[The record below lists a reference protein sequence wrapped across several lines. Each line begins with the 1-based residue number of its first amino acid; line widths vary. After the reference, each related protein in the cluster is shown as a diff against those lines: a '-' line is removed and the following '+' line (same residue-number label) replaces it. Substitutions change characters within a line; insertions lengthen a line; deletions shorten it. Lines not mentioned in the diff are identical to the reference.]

1 MRANIAD
8 RPVTLSKSAC
18 TGTAAGTEGPI
29 NGCAPRGD
37 SEDGKRLRFAG
48 VAGLGVAGSVIGLAG
63 VASAAEPLPS
73 LFWTVDPPTLGETH
87 SPNPV
92 SGSTGVSTVKSLELA
107 TNNDFGSNNA
117 PTGKVTFT
125 DSLGI
130 ITGHCKNEAVTPQ
143 NLDASYAHCTVTFP
157 TTTTGN
163 DIVTASYAGDHK
175 NGATTGTQTIAFGPP
190 IVTPEVAWPALL
202 PLSAI
207 ALGGGALFVSR
218 RRMRKL
224 TRQSS

>member
-1 MRANIAD
+1 VRHVASQ
-8 RPVTLSKSAC
+8 RVRK
-18 TGTAAGTEGPI
+18 G
-29 NGCAPRGD
+29 
-37 SEDGKRLRFAG
+37 LRFAG
-48 VAGLGVAGSVIGLAG
+48 VAGLGLAGLVIGLAG
-63 VASAAEPLPS
+63 VASAAEPLPT
-73 LFWTVDPPTLGETH
+73 LYWTVDPPTLGETH

-92 SGSTGVSTVKSLELA
+92 TGSTGVSTQISLELA

-117 PTGKVTFT
+117 PTGTVTFT

-130 ITGHCKNEAVTPQ
+130 ITGHCNNEAVTPQ

-175 NGATTGTQTIAFGPP
+175 NGATTGTQTISFGPP
-190 IVTPEVAWPALL
+190 PVLPEVAWPALL

-207 ALGGGALFVSR
+207 ALGGGAVFVSR
-218 RRMRKL
+218 RRMTKL
-224 TRQSS
+224 AR

>member
-1 MRANIAD
+1 MGVRHLASQKMR
-8 RPVTLSKSAC
+8 
-18 TGTAAGTEGPI
+18 
-29 NGCAPRGD
+29 
-37 SEDGKRLRFAG
+37 KRLGFAG
-48 VAGLGVAGSVIGLAG
+48 IAGLGVAGSVIGLAG
-63 VASAAEPLPS
+63 VASAAQPLPS

-92 SGSTGVSTVKSLELA
+92 YRSTGVSTEISLELA

-143 NLDASYAHCTVTFP
+143 NLDASYAHCTVFP

-163 DIVTASYAGDHK
+163 DIITASYRGDNK

-218 RRMRKL
+218 RRMRRL

>member
-1 MRANIAD
+1 MGVRHVASQKMR
-8 RPVTLSKSAC
+8 RC
-18 TGTAAGTEGPI
+18 
-29 NGCAPRGD
+29 
-37 SEDGKRLRFAG
+37 LRFG
-48 VAGLGVAGSVIGLAG
+48 VLAGLGVAGSVIGLAG
-63 VASAAEPLPS
+63 VASAAQPLPS

-92 SGSTGVSTVKSLELA
+92 SGSTGVSTQISLELA

-163 DIVTASYAGDHK
+163 DIVTASYAGDNK
-175 NGATTGTQTIAFGPP
+175 NGATTGTETIAFGPP

-202 PLSAI
+202 PLSTI
-207 ALGGGALFVSR
+207 ALGGGALLVSR